1 MRDPLPA
8 NANSRHT
15 GKLESHGVRT
25 LGRVIPYR
33 QDADGGILTDLSPP
47 AASVRRA
54 VLVPP
59 TVLADAIYAVQV
71 PAIVRARIQED
82 VGVIALLPGR
92 HDVAVPSRVPVQRGI
107 FG

>member
-33 QDADGGILTDLSPP
+33 QDADGGHEELTEPP
-47 AASVRRA
+47 FDFSS
-54 VLVPP
+54 
-59 TVLADAIYAVQV
+59 T
-71 PAIVRARIQED
+71 PAP
-82 VGVIALLPGR
+82 VGALG
-92 HDVAVPSRVPVQRGI
+92 
-107 FG
+107 

>member
-1 MRDPLPA
+1 MRNPLPA

-25 LGRVIPYR
+25 LGRVIPYG
-33 QDADGGILTDLSPP
+33 QDADGGIVTDLSPL
-47 AASVRRA
+47 AATVRRA
-54 VLVPP
+54 ILVPA
-59 TVLADAIYAVQV
+59 TILADAVHSVQV

-92 HDVAVPSRVPVQRGI
+92 HDVAVPSRVAVQRGI